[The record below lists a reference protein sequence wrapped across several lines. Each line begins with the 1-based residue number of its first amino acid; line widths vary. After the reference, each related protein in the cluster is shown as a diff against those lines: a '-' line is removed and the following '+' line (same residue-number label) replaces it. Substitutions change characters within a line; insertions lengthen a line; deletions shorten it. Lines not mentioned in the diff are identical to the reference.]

1 MNPESDDVS
10 RKKKKNQN
18 NQYFKGISCLIVL

>member
-10 RKKKKNQN
+10 RKKKNQN